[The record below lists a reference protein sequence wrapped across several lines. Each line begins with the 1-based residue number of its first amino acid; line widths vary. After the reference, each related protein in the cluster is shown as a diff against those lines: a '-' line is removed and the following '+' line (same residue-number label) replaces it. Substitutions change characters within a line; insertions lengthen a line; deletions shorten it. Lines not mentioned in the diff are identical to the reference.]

1 MSDSLSA
8 TKYVIVTP
16 VRDEEAYLR
25 FTLDS
30 MVQQTVLPRE
40 WVIVNDGST
49 DNTGNIIDEYAAKYS
64 WIRHIP
70 RGNRG
75 FRKTGGGVVEAFYDG
90 FNSLETQD
98 WDFVIKLD
106 GDLSFGPD
114 YFARSFEKFNEDP
127 KLGIGGPY
135 LYHLL
140 NGVRELERCPE
151 FHVRGAAKLFRRE
164 CWEAIEGLWVGMG
177 WDTLDE
183 VKANMLGW
191 KSRSFADIEILHHRY
206 TGEASGKWG
215 NMVNYGKG
223 DYATGYHPL
232 FMLAKCA
239 IRLVQPPYVLGSLG
253 IMYGFLSG
261 YLKNLPRIEDRRV
274 IRYVRREQMARL
286 WGKAS
291 IWK

>member
-1 MSDSLSA
+1 MNQ
-8 TKYVIVTP
+8 KYPDVNYVVVTP

-30 MVQQTVLPRE
+30 MVAQTVRPRE

-49 DNTGNIIDEYAAKYS
+49 DNTGSIIDEYAAKHS
-64 WIRHIP
+64 WIRHVP

-75 FRKTGGGVVEAFYDG
+75 FRKTGGGVVEAFYEG
-90 FNSLETQD
+90 YHQLQTTD
-98 WDFVIKLD
+98 WDYIIKLD

-114 YFARSFEKFNEDP
+114 YFARSFARFDEDP

-135 LYHLL
+135 LYHIL
-140 NGVRELERCPE
+140 NGVRELEKCPE
-151 FHVRGAAKLFRRE
+151 FHVRGAAKLIRRA
-164 CWEAIEGLWVGMG
+164 CWEAIGGFWVGMG

-191 KSRSFADIEILHHRY
+191 KSRSFPEIEILHHRY

-232 FMLAKCA
+232 FMLGKCA
-239 IRLVQPPYVLGSLG
+239 IRLMQPPYIMGSIG

-261 YLKNLPRIEDRRV
+261 YLRKLPRIEDREV
-274 IRYVRREQMARL
+274 IRYVRRQQMARMF
-286 WGKAS
+286 GGAS